1 MLVTPNRFTRTSQTA
16 YWNTGNGSPDAIEL
30 MVDKPG
36 IVIAGICLYG
46 GEGSYN
52 YELELL
58 DEVLNWNY
66 LQKKKKLE
74 EAHRIE
80 YFLLE
85 RNSKRVFISVESKVI
100 FYTYIY

>member
-1 MLVTPNRFTRTSQTA
+1 
-16 YWNTGNGSPDAIEL
+16 

-66 LQKKKKLE
+66 LQKKKNWKKHTEL
-74 EAHRIE
+74 
-80 YFLLE
+80 
-85 RNSKRVFISVESKVI
+85 NI
-100 FYTYIY
+100 FC

>member
-1 MLVTPNRFTRTSQTA
+1 MFGISLCNSGLFLQTDVYSATRPLLVTPNRFTRTSQTA
-16 YWNTGNGSPDAIEL
+16 YWNTGNGSPDAIEV

-58 DEVLNWNY
+58 DEVSALY
-66 LQKKKKLE
+66 ETCL
-74 EAHRIE
+74 
-80 YFLLE
+80 
-85 RNSKRVFISVESKVI
+85 I
-100 FYTYIY
+100 F